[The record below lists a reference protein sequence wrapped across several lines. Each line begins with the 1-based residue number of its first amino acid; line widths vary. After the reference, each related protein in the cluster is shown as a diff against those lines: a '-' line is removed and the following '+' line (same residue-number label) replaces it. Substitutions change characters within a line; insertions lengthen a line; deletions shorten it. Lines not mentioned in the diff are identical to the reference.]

1 VFLLRLIRR
10 SAPLNQRF
18 FLTTQHASSQLDP
31 PQTEDGN
38 KVPVSHGTGEKMKVI
53 AKTPF
58 VHLGGL
64 LAFIYVG
71 IEFTIGSWAVTYIV
85 EVRGGGDDSGYVSS
99 GFFGGLMVGRVLHVL
114 VSWVISE
121 QNAVL
126 VYMVV
131 ALGLQV
137 VSRAALNRDATLILG
152 KLFSSSGKSTAYS
165 ATP

>member
-1 VFLLRLIRR
+1 M
-10 SAPLNQRF
+10 
-18 FLTTQHASSQLDP
+18 
-31 PQTEDGN
+31 EGGN
-38 KVPVSHGTGEKMKVI
+38 KVLVSHGTGEKMKVI

-58 VHLGGL
+58 VHLGGF

-99 GFFGGLMVGRVLHVL
+99 GFFGGLMVGRVLHVF

-137 VSRAALNRDATLILG
+137 VSRVVSDRNATCCT
-152 KLFSSSGKSTAYS
+152 S
-165 ATP
+165 

>member
-1 VFLLRLIRR
+1 
-10 SAPLNQRF
+10 
-18 FLTTQHASSQLDP
+18 
-31 PQTEDGN
+31 
-38 KVPVSHGTGEKMKVI
+38 MKVI

-58 VHLGGL
+58 VHLGGF

-99 GFFGGLMVGRVLHVL
+99 GFFGGLMVGRVLHVF

-137 VSRAALNRDATLILG
+137 VSRAALNREATAHPDLQQTFQLVWQIDSILG
-152 KLFSSSGKSTAYS
+152 NALAYS
-165 ATP
+165 MIGIVLGPM

>member
-1 VFLLRLIRR
+1 MKLI
-10 SAPLNQRF
+10 
-18 FLTTQHASSQLDP
+18 
-31 PQTEDGN
+31 
-38 KVPVSHGTGEKMKVI
+38 V
-53 AKTPF
+53 KTPF

-99 GFFGGLMVGRVLHVL
+99 GFFGGLMVGRVLHVF

-137 VSRAALNRDATLILG
+137 VSRPVHNGHATAGPDHQLNFQLVWQVDSILG
-152 KLFSSSGKSTAYS
+152 NALAYS
-165 ATP
+165 MIGIVLGPM